1 MKTSLVLVF
10 ASLSIPGCGGGGG
23 GDDTQNVPDASHPPT
38 VDARPGTPDAPVDL
52 TCDPVV
58 PSDCSGETICVVDSC
73 EAAFDRIY
81 DFSGLEVAVATQN
94 QGGSAWD
101 PLGGAPDPVVEVRL
115 NGETLITTGSA
126 TDVFSATYAET
137 TNATILA
144 GSTLE
149 LHVFDADVGGDD
161 DILSC
166 SFDPLTAADLREA
179 VLTCTG
185 TGAEAGSSVTLWITV
200 RG

>member
-1 MKTSLVLVF
+1 MKTTLVLVF

-23 GDDTQNVPDASHPPT
+23 GDDSNTNPDASSPPHA
-38 VDARPGTPDAPVDL
+38 DARPGTPDAAEPA
-52 TCDPVV
+52 TCDPAF
-58 PSDCSGETICVVDSC
+58 PSDCAGETICVGDMC

-81 DFSGLEVAVATQN
+81 DFSSISVVVAAQN
-94 QGGSAWD
+94 RGGSAWD
-101 PLGGAPDPVVEVRL
+101 PLGGAPDPVVEVKL
-115 NGETLITTGSA
+115 NGEAVITTGSVS
-126 TDVFSATYAET
+126 DVFSASYTEST
-137 TNATILA
+137 SETILA

-161 DILSC
+161 DIMTC

-179 VLTCTG
+179 VLTCDGTG
-185 TGAEAGSSVTLWITV
+185 TEAGSSVTLWVTV